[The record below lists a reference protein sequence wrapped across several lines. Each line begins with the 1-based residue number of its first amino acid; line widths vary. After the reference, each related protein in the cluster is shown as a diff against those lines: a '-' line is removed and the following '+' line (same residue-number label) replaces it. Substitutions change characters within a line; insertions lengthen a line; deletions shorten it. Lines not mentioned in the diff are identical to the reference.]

1 MFIELTHLLWNEPSE
16 LTKNN
21 AKSCYYYLLYL
32 YSISPNFDI
41 LKTYNI
47 IFKINYLTI
56 IKQNIEK
63 RDIPKEKIITR
74 RKYIQLM
81 QCQFL
86 PYFIKSMPTLS
97 NYHKYLPLYTEC
109 TAWVLHHYNS
119 KQTKHF
125 SKVSQIAVTKIT
137 IYRNE

>member
-1 MFIELTHLLWNEPSE
+1 MFIELTHVLWNEPSK

-21 AKSCYYYLLYL
+21 TKSCNYYLLYL

-41 LKTYNI
+41 FKTYNI
-47 IFKINYLTI
+47 IFKIIYLTI

-81 QCQFL
+81 QCPFCRILLNLCQL
-86 PYFIKSMPTLS
+86 YLIIMSIYPSTANVLLGSFIITILNKPNTFVK
-97 NYHKYLPLYTEC
+97 YHK
-109 TAWVLHHYNS
+109 
-119 KQTKHF
+119 
-125 SKVSQIAVTKIT
+125 
-137 IYRNE
+137 